1 MSTYKNL
8 MTVCCAAVLALGL
21 VACGGGGSG
30 GPTTG
35 GGGGGGMMPKPVAVD
50 LSGVA
55 TDAMRTAGMAEIDA
69 GDSAT
74 IGDVTYTCAADG
86 DDCSVTVVDDG
97 TATSTGGTVTAA
109 NSAAYDMRIATEA
122 ELNSVMGLVTAAA
135 DAVDALTGTS
145 SDDDIAAAKEAIA
158 DAQAALDGATL
169 ISATDRTAQ
178 QEAIDA
184 IDIAGA
190 ETMIADA
197 RAEAAAAVVA
207 ATAAALTKETAIST
221 EAAQV
226 VGGTA
231 GTDGEGG
238 ADAGLGGS
246 SAPATTD
253 SQNAGE
259 YNLDIK
265 RDGTATTITVTVEGA
280 TADDN
285 ETFVKAEDLTSTS
298 NPGQMLTHT
307 MDADMDGNVVTE
319 VAVVYSDIE
328 APKATAFAMVAGQTL
343 NARDLDTT
351 ADADGDGDATNDFTA
366 LGVVTA
372 NFAQIMAA
380 GFSSSGSGTLN
391 YLNDDATTE
400 DMDEAFETAGTYN
413 GAPGT
418 YRCDGTSQCSVTY
431 NAMGGI
437 TGVAGDWVFT
447 PDPGAMSD
455 VPDAD
460 YLHYGFWLKR
470 TTDAMGAVTYNEVE
484 TFAGSSVAASGS
496 TGSVEGMATYAGG
509 AAGVYVIKTAYD
521 PVTGELT
528 NANSGHFSADASLT
542 AYFGGGDIPA
552 NKQDTLTGTID
563 NFMLSGGEMNDWSVA
578 LQSDADLTTDGIQ
591 GSDTGTHSGTAKG
604 GVMGEDGSFSATFHG
619 PVTDADNNPIQ
630 PHTVVGEFNAVFNNG
645 SVTGGFGAR
654 KQ

>member
-30 GPTTG
+30 GPTAG

-145 SDDDIAAAKEAIA
+145 SDDDIAAAKKAIE

-169 ISATDRTAQ
+169 IFATDRTAQ
-178 QEAIDA
+178 QEAINA

-207 ATAAALTKETAIST
+207 ATAAALTKETTIST

-328 APKATAFAMVAGQTL
+328 APKAVAFAMFEGRATDGSVTMPQALNTNPATSGGDDYQSLTINADNLAMVSSSAFPSAALQTSVPF
-343 NARDLDTT
+343 TE
-351 ADADGDGDATNDFTA
+351 DATFR
-366 LGVVTA
+366 
-372 NFAQIMAA
+372 
-380 GFSSSGSGTLN
+380 GT
-391 YLNDDATTE
+391 
-400 DMDEAFETAGTYN
+400 FN

-418 YRCDGTSQCSVTY
+418 YTCADASCTLSTNADGEL
-431 NAMGGI
+431 NAI
-437 TGVAGDWVFT
+437 AGTWYFT
-447 PDPGAMSD
+447 PNAGATSD
-455 VPDAD
+455 QPDYD
-460 YLHYGFWLKR
+460 YLHYGAWLKR

-496 TGSVEGMATYAGG
+496 IGTVEGMATYAGG

-591 GSDTGTHSGTAKG
+591 GSGTGTHSGTAKG